1 MLFAINY
8 SFQAAELFTA
18 GKIRLDR
25 FKTPD
30 WPDMIAE
37 ASEICPVAIHFNL
50 NAGNGSLKEKD
61 WSYVWDLLQQT
72 NTPYINL
79 HLSPNRKHFPGL
91 DDEHLS
97 PEHANQ
103 VEARVRADL
112 EVVLKRFGPSRV
124 ILENV
129 PYRGPQDKVLPCAVD
144 PQFISHL
151 IESCDC
157 GFLLDISHA
166 RISAR
171 QLGVEE
177 DQYLTALPVNRLRE
191 LHFTGLHFL
200 DGVWRDHMSVL
211 EEDWPALDWA
221 LERIRLNE
229 WARPWLLALEYGGV
243 GEKFVWR
250 SDPDVIATQAP
261 VIYTKIKDI

>member
-18 GKIRLDR
+18 GKIHVDR

-97 PEHANQ
+97 PERTNQ

-151 IESCDC
+151 INLATVGSYW
-157 GFLLDISHA
+157 IS
-166 RISAR
+166 
-171 QLGVEE
+171 
-177 DQYLTALPVNRLRE
+177 LT
-191 LHFTGLHFL
+191 
-200 DGVWRDHMSVL
+200 
-211 EEDWPALDWA
+211 PAS
-221 LERIRLNE
+221 
-229 WARPWLLALEYGGV
+229 LLASLAS
-243 GEKFVWR
+243 R
-250 SDPDVIATQAP
+250 RINT
-261 VIYTKIKDI
+261 